1 MMKKVLVGVLAV
13 LLLAECALAEGG
25 LSISFGIPFGDRR
38 RRHHCDQSCDRHRQ
52 DPYVGVRYRSGTSIR
67 RRTPSHRPG
76 LSIGYS
82 QWWGRDRQDPYVGL
96 RYRSGTSMRRIPS
109 HGPGLSIGYSQS
121 WGRDRQVVREGREAR
136 QSIRDLIDDL
146 RFGSRSERE
155 RAAKELGRLP
165 VDDVVGALTEA
176 LLRDPDKNVRKE
188 AARSLGKLGAE
199 EARPALRHA
208 ARSDTSKRV
217 RKAAEEALDQLRPP
231 LPPLVRRE
239 YRYPEPDYDRF
250 DREYRQPYDKL
261 DRLLRELRSG
271 DEDDREEAA
280 KKLGKLEDR
289 RAVPALVDV
298 LRRDPEEDV
307 REKAAEAL
315 GRIGDRSALPALRW
329 AERHDREDDVREEAE
344 EAIEKITD

>member
-1 MMKKVLVGVLAV
+1 MKKVLVGVLAV

-25 LSISFGIPFGDRR
+25 LSISFGIPFGQRDRR
-38 RRHHCDQSCDRHRQ
+38 DHRDRDYGRHRQ
-52 DPYVGVRYRSGTSIR
+52 DPYVGVRYRLGPSIR
-67 RRTPSHRPG
+67 QRTPSRRPARRPG
-76 LSIGYS
+76 LTIGYS
-82 QWWGRDRQDPYVGL
+82 QWWGRDRQ
-96 RYRSGTSMRRIPS
+96 
-109 HGPGLSIGYSQS
+109 
-121 WGRDRQVVREGREAR
+121 VVREVRGAR
-136 QSIRDLIDDL
+136 QSVRDLIHDL

-208 ARSDTSKRV
+208 VRFDTSKRV
-217 RKAAEEALDQLRPP
+217 RKAAEEALGQLRPP

-239 YRYPEPDYDRF
+239 YRYPEPDYGRF
-250 DREYRQPYDKL
+250 DREYREAYDKL
-261 DRLLRELRSG
+261 DRLLRELRSA

-289 RAVPALVDV
+289 RAVPALVHV

>member
-13 LLLAECALAEGG
+13 LLLAECALAEGR
-25 LSISFGIPFGDRR
+25 LSISFGIPFGDRS
-38 RRHHCDQSCDRHRQ
+38 RRHHRDQS
-52 DPYVGVRYRSGTSIR
+52 
-67 RRTPSHRPG
+67 
-76 LSIGYS
+76 
-82 QWWGRDRQDPYVGL
+82 WGRDRQGPYFGV
-96 RYRSGTSMRRIPS
+96 RYRLGPSIRQRTPSRR
-109 HGPGLSIGYSQS
+109 PGLTIGYSQS
-121 WGRDRQVVREGREAR
+121 WGRDRQVVREVRGAR
-136 QSIRDLIDDL
+136 QSVRDLIHDL

-208 ARSDTSKRV
+208 VRFDTSKRV
-217 RKAAEEALDQLRPP
+217 RKAAEKALGQLPPP

-239 YRYPEPDYDRF
+239 YRYPEPDYGRF
-250 DREYRQPYDKL
+250 DREYREAYDKL